1 MTQHNYR
8 NGVIYRQHRQC
19 QTWAGQIT
27 LICTACTAAVKFLGF
42 PSPLG
47 SSSDSSSS
55 DDGAASDEDEDGGS
69 DDEGSD

>member
-1 MTQHNYR
+1 MAQSTVN
-8 NGVIYRQHRQC
+8 
-19 QTWAGQIT
+19 
-27 LICTACTAAVKFLGF
+27 TAASDMGWPDHFDLYCMYRSRQNLGF

-55 DDGAASDEDEDGGS
+55 VDGAASDEDEDGGS